1 MTRLVVAGC
10 SVSDYTEVDKPWGEY
25 LSEQLSCEYLHLAAG
40 SGSNYRMW
48 RLLVSHIVDNK
59 ITADDTVIV
68 QYTTPER
75 NEFWSP
81 RPRLGDDHIPS
92 GGSIVRIKTNTFL
105 ENDGPEHKFAKLW
118 KNFINVEFE
127 LEKFKV
133 NHIMF
138 QCLMKE
144 YGIKNLYFVQAGY
157 YGYTLGDLQLLEL
170 YKNNNIICRDIFK
183 VETCLPNDLSHF
195 NDTGHKL
202 LAEIVLEK
210 LEQNKWNNG

>member
-40 SGSNYRMW
+40 AGSNYRMW
-48 RLLVSHIVDNK
+48 RLLVSHVVDNK

-81 RPRLGDDHIPS
+81 RPVEQLGCAGENYHGQS
-92 GGSIVRIKTNTFL
+92 GGSLVKIKYDTYTQMPAQ
-105 ENDGPEHKFAKLW
+105 ERKFAKLW
-118 KNFINVEFE
+118 RNFINPEFE
-127 LEKFKV
+127 MEKFRV

-144 YGIKNLYFVQAGY
+144 YGITKLYFIQAGP
-157 YGYTLGDLQLLEL
+157 YGSSLGKLQLLES

-183 VETCLPNDLSHF
+183 VENCLPNDLFHF
-195 NDTGHKL
+195 NDNGHRT
-202 LAEIVLEK
+202 LADIVAARL
-210 LEQNKWNNG
+210 